1 MTVCEI
7 GYKYSYP
14 SYILW
19 IKWDATFKHLP
30 PYSVNNSTELP
41 YLPTRLYLT
50 SLISS
55 ISRTH
60 PDSISFGI
68 QRIYS
73 FTGHLMTVNKSPDI
87 FLISME
93 TYRNWEAKTQR
104 SKPGTRRPAKLLQL
118 LHQDHA
124 VCSAIN
130 PWENCRSRNVSIL
143 FSSTF
148 ASFPLFPKT

>member
-30 PYSVNNSTELP
+30 PYIVNNSTELP
-41 YLPTRLYLT
+41 YLPTRLCLT
-50 SLISS
+50 SLISN

-60 PDSISFGI
+60 PDSISFDI

-73 FTGHLMTVNKSPDI
+73 FTGHLMTVNKSLDI
-87 FLISME
+87 FLIFME
-93 TYRNWEAKTQR
+93 TIKIERLKHKGVNQE
-104 SKPGTRRPAKLLQL
+104 PGGLQGSCSYFIKIML
-118 LHQDHA
+118 FA
-124 VCSAIN
+124 VL
-130 PWENCRSRNVSIL
+130 SIHE
-143 FSSTF
+143 TIVGRG
-148 ASFPLFPKT
+148 T